1 MSRSVKLI
9 ADSLKLVL
17 YIKLGGN
24 ESLFVTELNGAS
36 TYLLKGFALSLKF
49 ETRLLF
55 TNTGGI
61 NGIF

>member
-36 TYLLKGFALSLKF
+36 TYLLKWFPLSLKF